1 MLSTVGDFARGFRA
15 AWFGLGALATPG
27 LKRYVVLP
35 VLVSAATLA
44 AIIAVAVEGFGRL
57 LDWLQSWLPAWL
69 AWLEWLLWPL
79 FLIAILLLAVY
90 AFTLV
95 ANLLGAP
102 FNGLLA
108 EKYEVLLSDGAA
120 ASAGVNPLLAIA
132 HELRKLL
139 YVLRWLLLAGVLFL
153 VPGLNLFAPALW
165 LLLGAWLLA
174 LEYLAYPMDNHALAP
189 AAQRGRLRSRRML
202 TLGFG
207 AGIMLMSSVPL
218 LNLLA
223 MPAGV
228 LGATRLWFRE
238 LGVSAP
244 RTRSGPDS
252 G

>member
-1 MLSTVGDFARGFRA
+1 MLSTLSDFARGFRA
-15 AWFGLGALATPG
+15 AWSGLGALATPG

-44 AIIAVAVEGFGRL
+44 AIIALAVEGFGRL
-57 LDWLQSWLPAWL
+57 LDWLQNWLPGWL

-79 FLIAILLLAVY
+79 FLVAILLLAVY

-108 EKYEVLLSDGAA
+108 EKYEVLLSDGTAA
-120 ASAGVNPLLAIA
+120 AAGVNPLRAFA
-132 HELRKLL
+132 HELRKLFYL
-139 YVLRWLLLAGVLFL
+139 LRWLLLAGVLFL
-153 VPGLNLFAPALW
+153 VPGVNLFAPAVW

-174 LEYLAYPMDNHALAP
+174 LEYLAYPMDNHGLAP
-189 AAQRGRLRSRRML
+189 AAQRDRLRARRVL

-228 LGATRLWFRE
+228 LGATRLWSRE
-238 LGVSAP
+238 FGRGAP
-244 RTRSGPDS
+244 HPRPDPDS
-252 G
+252 R